1 VSDAEFI
8 RAFERGEIANAAFRH
23 TSHLRLALAYLE
35 ACPSV
40 DAATERMASALQQF
54 AAAAGKADK
63 YHHTMTVFWMRLI
76 ARLLDK
82 ELPLL
87 YYSRE
92 RLFSD
97 EARRR
102 WVEPDL
108 RALDSVETSARRRA

>member
-1 VSDAEFI
+1 MSDVQFI
-8 RAFERGEIANAAFRH
+8 RAFEQGDISNAAFRH
-23 TSHLRLALAYLE
+23 ASHLRLALAYLDSS
-35 ACPSV
+35 ASV
-40 DAATERMASALQQF
+40 EDATGRMASALRRF

-63 YHHTMTVFWMRLI
+63 YHHTMTVFWMKMI

-97 EARRR
+97 EARRG
-102 WVEPDL
+102 WIEPDL
-108 RALDSVETSARRRA
+108 NPLECDSVGPLEG

>member
-8 RAFERGEIANAAFRH
+8 RAFERGEITNAAFRH

-35 ACPSV
+35 ASPSV
-40 DAATERMASALQQF
+40 ETATERMASALQQF

-76 ARLLDK
+76 ARLLDR

-97 EARRR
+97 EARRS

-108 RALDSVETSARRRA
+108 RALDWAETSSRRRA